1 MFSGRKK
8 WNRQTGMVEVYV
20 TAGLLQAEIIKGK
33 LESNDIPVLLEY
45 ESLGPVMGLTL
56 NGLGQV
62 RILVPEAKAEAA
74 LALLEDTEQA
84 DQVPADD

>member
-8 WNRQTGMVEVYV
+8 WNRQAGLVEVYV
-20 TAGLLQAEIIKGK
+20 TAGLLQAEVIKGK

-74 LALLEDTEQA
+74 RALLEDVDET
-84 DQVPADD
+84 DQLPSDD

>member
-8 WNRQTGMVEVYV
+8 WNRQAGLVEVYV
-20 TAGLLQAEIIKGK
+20 TAGLLQAEVIKGK

-74 LALLEDTEQA
+74 RALLEDTEQA